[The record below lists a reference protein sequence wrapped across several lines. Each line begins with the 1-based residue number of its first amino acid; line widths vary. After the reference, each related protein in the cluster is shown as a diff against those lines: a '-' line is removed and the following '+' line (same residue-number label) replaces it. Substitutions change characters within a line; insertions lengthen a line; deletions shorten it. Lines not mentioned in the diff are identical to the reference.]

1 MEHDNCLVQGCLVQL
16 VVHKDGQ
23 PSQKGYGSMET
34 LVQLQ
39 IHTTI
44 KLLLSLL
51 TDDQL
56 FKLTWIAETLRETCQ
71 NDNGVYPYHTGLM
84 INLITVTLIV
94 HTRKTGLS
102 LTSSFYY

>member
-39 IHTTI
+39 LHATI

-56 FKLTWIAETLRETCQ
+56 FKLTWIAETLRETYQ

-84 INLITVTLIV
+84 ITVTLIV
-94 HTRKTGLS
+94 HTR
-102 LTSSFYY
+102 